1 MSDWIEELEKINGLK
16 EKGILS
22 DDEFLEEKQRVLA
35 SRTMGAQEHSES
47 SIYPTPEEEGLSN
60 ARINLLAFSI
70 FCYGIVGFVASF
82 FDIAPNQR
90 ILDLDAGVTTMVGL
104 LFFSLITL
112 SLIYFSKDK
121 EKISNRVVGF
131 VLPFSITIAFSELW
145 LMLCM
150 LLITPGR
157 NDYLNSDLYSED
169 FQTSFWIILV
179 FQTILIFVPIWKCVL
194 SS

>member
-70 FCYGIVGFVASF
+70 YCFGFVSIGANF
-82 FDIAPNQR
+82 FDIFPNQR
-90 ILDLDAGVTTMVGL
+90 ILDTDDGVATMVGL
-104 LFFSLITL
+104 LFFRL
-112 SLIYFSKDK
+112 
-121 EKISNRVVGF
+121 
-131 VLPFSITIAFSELW
+131 
-145 LMLCM
+145 
-150 LLITPGR
+150 
-157 NDYLNSDLYSED
+157 
-169 FQTSFWIILV
+169 
-179 FQTILIFVPIWKCVL
+179 
-194 SS
+194 